1 MPEVIAV
8 ELAPYSPDWPKSAA
22 QEGARIR
29 EAVGGLVVVVH
40 HIGSTSIPGIRA
52 KPIVD
57 LMPLV
62 SSLAELDNAR
72 AKIEALGYEWFGEYG
87 ISGRRYC
94 KRDDTKTG
102 KRLVQLHFFEAK
114 SPEVRRHLVFRDYLR
129 LHPDVA
135 KAYEAEKLRCQRL
148 HPANSH
154 AYSDAKSEWIRSI
167 QEIALSYFAHA

>member
-8 ELAPYSPDWPKSAA
+8 ELAPHSPQWARDAEQEAARIKSAT
-22 QEGARIR
+22 GAVI
-29 EAVGGLVVVVH
+29 VVVH

-62 SSLAELDNAR
+62 SSLAELDALR
-72 AKIEALGYEWFGEYG
+72 EKIEALGYEWFGEYG
-87 ISGRRYC
+87 IPGRRYC
-94 KRDDTKTG
+94 KRDDPTSG
-102 KRLVQLHFFEAK
+102 RRLVQLHFFEAR

-129 LHPDVA
+129 LHPDIA

-148 HPANSH
+148 YPGNSH
-154 AYSDAKSEWIRSI
+154 AYSDAKSAWIQSV
-167 QEIALSYFAHA
+167 QEIALSYFARA